1 MHRPETHWVLLT
13 LGMMILTIIWGTVDT
28 NPPRQTVFL
37 VDQSQELY
45 TFGIF
50 AIVVVLAWLALVSNF
65 LIMRKYGWL
74 IGIKVAQKK
83 TSLFLRFLPS
93 CFFFFSCNPVVPP
106 FPCCLASFC
115 ADGRTGAFS
124 TLAGL

>member
-74 IGIKVAQKK
+74 IGVKVFRKETPFSAF
-83 TSLFLRFLPS
+83 SVSSRPVRFFGGVCGIVAS
-93 CFFFFSCNPVVPP
+93 P
-106 FPCCLASFC
+106 FPFAIL
-115 ADGRTGAFS
+115 
-124 TLAGL
+124 LLGLNPPPLVPVS